1 LVKAISASASQI
13 IECFGS
19 DAGTDERGFQ
29 EIMSK
34 QNKSA
39 FPTPDAFD
47 AVGNICYTGAPG
59 LTKLEYFALPI
70 YVQYISQFAPGGGPA
85 PGVLA
90 TYAINDAKALMSE
103 LEKHQ

>member
-1 LVKAISASASQI
+1 
-13 IECFGS
+13 
-19 DAGTDERGFQ
+19 
-29 EIMSK
+29 M
-34 QNKSA
+34 NKLTKSEESA
-39 FPTPDAFD
+39 FPFENDGLLSA
-47 AVGNICYTGAPG
+47 G

-85 PGVLA
+85 PGALA